1 MKQKTVNRVVLL
13 PIDSITPN
21 PNQPRMIFDKE
32 KLEELAVSISNYGLL
47 QPVTVQQIDRN
58 KYQLISGER
67 RLMACRQLKMKEVPA
82 ILP

>member
-32 KLEELAVSISNYGLL
+32 NRTK
-47 QPVTVQQIDRN
+47 
-58 KYQLISGER
+58 
-67 RLMACRQLKMKEVPA
+67 KMK
-82 ILP
+82 I